1 MTSPGVT
8 FCNKT
13 WIDYSAYR
21 IDLPCLGQ
29 GSAGGGGGRQKM
41 GSNGKSIGKRSEPS
55 DSLGMGKAPQATSRL
70 ALLANFF
77 FFGQR
82 RFFSFFPNAE
92 LGSRLRSALIISRC
106 TRSSEAM
113 EQLHWPTLSSG
124 RSYHKAKLVFLC
136 RHSFVPSYFSLYF
149 TRFSNIY
156 NYSTWQSMRLSLPKV
171 TQNLG
176 ERTFLFTGA
185 KFFYKLV
192 LDIVKSDKIQT
203 LCRRARNFF
212 YHDLKFLLYFR
223 L

>member
-1 MTSPGVT
+1 
-8 FCNKT
+8 
-13 WIDYSAYR
+13 
-21 IDLPCLGQ
+21 
-29 GSAGGGGGRQKM
+29 
-41 GSNGKSIGKRSEPS
+41 
-55 DSLGMGKAPQATSRL
+55 MGKAPQTTSRL
-70 ALLANFF
+70 ALLANFFF

-124 RSYHKAKLVFLC
+124 RSNHKAKLVFPC

>member
-1 MTSPGVT
+1 MIIVTSPGVT
-8 FCNKT
+8 FYNKT

-21 IDLPCLGQ
+21 KDLPCLGQ
-29 GSAGGGGGRQKM
+29 GSAGGGGGRQKT

-55 DSLGMGKAPQATSRL
+55 DSLGMGKAPQTTSRL

-124 RSYHKAKLVFLC
+124 RSNHKAKLVFLC
-136 RHSFVPSYFSLYF
+136 LHSFVPSYFSLYF

-156 NYSTWQSMRLSLPKV
+156 NYSTWQSMRLS
-171 TQNLG
+171 NLKPG
-176 ERTFLFTGA
+176 KSALGTRLEAISTKSYAESWGKDLSIYRCKIFL
-185 KFFYKLV
+185 
-192 LDIVKSDKIQT
+192 
-203 LCRRARNFF
+203 
-212 YHDLKFLLYFR
+212 
-223 L
+223 

>member
-1 MTSPGVT
+1 
-8 FCNKT
+8 
-13 WIDYSAYR
+13 
-21 IDLPCLGQ
+21 
-29 GSAGGGGGRQKM
+29 
-41 GSNGKSIGKRSEPS
+41 
-55 DSLGMGKAPQATSRL
+55 MGKAPQTTSRL
-70 ALLANFF
+70 ALLANF

-124 RSYHKAKLVFLC
+124 RSYHKAKLGFLC

-149 TRFSNIY
+149 TRFSNIC
-156 NYSTWQSMRLSLPKV
+156 NYSTWQSMKLSLPIK
-171 TQNLG
+171 QNLG
-176 ERTFLFTGA
+176 ERTFLFTDA

-192 LDIVKSDKIQT
+192 LDIVKNDKIQT

-223 L
+223 LWNVIFYNNSECELIFKIQGHYGDQP

>member
-1 MTSPGVT
+1 MIIVTSPGVT
-8 FCNKT
+8 FYNKT

-21 IDLPCLGQ
+21 KDLPCLGQ
-29 GSAGGGGGRQKM
+29 GSAGGGGRQKT

-55 DSLGMGKAPQATSRL
+55 DSLGMGKAPQTTSRL

-124 RSYHKAKLVFLC
+124 RSNHKAKLVFLC
-136 RHSFVPSYFSLYF
+136 LHSFVPSYFSLYF

-156 NYSTWQSMRLSLPKV
+156 NYSTWQSMRLS
-171 TQNLG
+171 NLKPG
-176 ERTFLFTGA
+176 KSALGTRLEAISTKSYAESWGKDLSIYRCKIFL
-185 KFFYKLV
+185 
-192 LDIVKSDKIQT
+192 
-203 LCRRARNFF
+203 
-212 YHDLKFLLYFR
+212 
-223 L
+223 

>member
-1 MTSPGVT
+1 
-8 FCNKT
+8 
-13 WIDYSAYR
+13 
-21 IDLPCLGQ
+21 
-29 GSAGGGGGRQKM
+29 
-41 GSNGKSIGKRSEPS
+41 
-55 DSLGMGKAPQATSRL
+55 MGKAPQTTSRL

-77 FFGQR
+77 FFWAYAD
-82 RFFSFFPNAE
+82 FFSFSPNAE
-92 LGSRLRSALIISRC
+92 PGSRLRSALIISRC

-124 RSYHKAKLVFLC
+124 RSNHKAKLVFPC

-156 NYSTWQSMRLSLPKV
+156 NYSTWQSMRLSLPIK
-171 TQNLG
+171 QNLG
-176 ERTFLFTGA
+176 ERTFLFTDA

-223 L
+223 LWNVIFYNNSECELIFKIQGHYGDQP